1 MFVFTRIF
9 FEVGLCQLEQGG
21 GGAQMISLQMH
32 KRAGKL
38 DQTLVKR
45 AVRTVFVRQPE
56 VFEDLVRLVK
66 KLVVEAMK
74 IADVVLVE
82 LVSLVL
88 FDQRGDAFVFAA
100 HGLRVRAG

>member
-1 MFVFTRIF
+1 
-9 FEVGLCQLEQGG
+9 
-21 GGAQMISLQMH
+21 
-32 KRAGKL
+32 
-38 DQTLVKR
+38 
-45 AVRTVFVRQPE
+45 
-56 VFEDLVRLVK
+56 
-66 KLVVEAMK
+66 MK